1 MIFSLTLT
9 LIFVTDKKNR
19 KMSIPQLDSCF
30 CGCSLKAG
38 SKIIG
43 WISMIVSIYL
53 ILIFGLTL
61 YFIQIYPERL
71 SSDTKL
77 IYDNL
82 PALRDVTIMMIIL
95 HVTGC
100 IMSLIL
106 LIGVYQGRGLRA
118 ADVLRSGSWVAHFGA
133 KSVNNL
139 NGCFSNWLLI
149 FKTVCCKIS
158 VIYNY
163 ALFCVEL
170 TLFSIL
176 LF

>member
-1 MIFSLTLT
+1 MVYGVGFSRA
-9 LIFVTDKKNR
+9 R

-106 LIGVYQGRGLRA
+106 LIGVYQKKAKLVLIWVMVAFSCAIIGQLLNIYQLFTVYEA
-118 ADVLRSGSWVAHFGA
+118 A
-133 KSVNNL
+133 NNGNIIWFL
-139 NGCFSNWLLI
+139 LYLYFILVVYSFYREIQNVGNGYWI
-149 FKTVCCKIS
+149 MVT
-158 VIYNY
+158 
-163 ALFCVEL
+163 
-170 TLFSIL
+170 
-176 LF
+176 